1 MKAAL
6 SGGNSSSGEA
16 SPACLAFGFNR
27 HDVANLASWGLPNP
41 VCNPDADLFL
51 IQIGEKS

>member
-6 SGGNSSSGEA
+6 RGGNSLAGEA
-16 SPACLAFGFNR
+16 SPARLAFGYNR

-41 VCNPDADLFL
+41 VCNPDDDLFH
-51 IQIGEKS
+51 IQVGEKS